1 MVGHCNYYALPAEMY
16 SKVKAEIPNDVGVLL
31 YLANGT
37 IRKKV
42 ECESKILSEK
52 EQKQLIFSATK
63 RFAKAKKEEVLKLE
77 IEAIKKENAWSA
89 QKGISCKPSD
99 DA

>member
-1 MVGHCNYYALPAEMY
+1 MGRFNFKQHTEDNYEVSPSQAKKWLEQNKANR
-16 SKVKAEIPNDVGVLL
+16 SVNKAKVKQ
-31 YLANGT
+31 
-37 IRKKV
+37 
-42 ECESKILSEK
+42 LSEK

-89 QKGISCKPSD
+89 QKGIGCKPFD